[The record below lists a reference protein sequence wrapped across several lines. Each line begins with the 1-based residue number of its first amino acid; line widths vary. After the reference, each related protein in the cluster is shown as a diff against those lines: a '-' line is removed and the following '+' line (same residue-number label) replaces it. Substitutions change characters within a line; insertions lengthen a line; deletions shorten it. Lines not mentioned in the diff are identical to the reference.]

1 MMIDF
6 KPGVRQ
12 MPTADM
18 MEAVVRTGEALDN
31 RRTGKAK
38 PEKKGKTPTYNFT
51 LEQINA
57 MMAKAK
63 EDAVKEAVGALIEL
77 MLGLPIMILH
87 DKHGWGKTRNSR
99 LVDDVMNLYDSYE
112 KGYLTLE
119 DVREVLWEEA
129 ETRIQRVDNAVTFR
143 GGKK

>member
-1 MMIDF
+1 MSVNFQPRARYTTEEIMENGI
-6 KPGVRQ
+6 R
-12 MPTADM
+12 TA
-18 MEAVVRTGEALDN
+18 AALEN
-31 RRTGKAK
+31 FPAERRKA
-38 PEKKGKTPTYNFT
+38 GKTPTYNFT

-57 MMAKAK
+57 MLDKAK
-63 EDAVKEAVGALIEL
+63 EQAVKEAVGALIEL

-129 ETRIQRVDNAVTFR
+129 ETRVQRVDKSVTWKGDKR
-143 GGKK
+143 

>member
-1 MMIDF
+1 MIIDF

-12 MPTADM
+12 MPTRDM
-18 MEAVVRTGEALDN
+18 MEAVARTEEEMDTRCGRKL
-31 RRTGKAK
+31 K
-38 PEKKGKTPTYNFT
+38 PEKKDKTPTYNFT

-57 MMAKAK
+57 MLDKAR
-63 EDAVKEAVGALIEL
+63 EQAVKEAVGALIEL

-129 ETRIQRVDNAVTFR
+129 ETRIQRADKAVTWK
-143 GGKK
+143 GDKK